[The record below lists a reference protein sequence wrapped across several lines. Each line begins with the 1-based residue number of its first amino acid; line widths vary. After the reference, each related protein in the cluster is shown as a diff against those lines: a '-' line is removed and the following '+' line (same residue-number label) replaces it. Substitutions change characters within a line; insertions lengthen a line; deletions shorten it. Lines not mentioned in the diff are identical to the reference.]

1 MSSLAVFQTLCYKK
15 KNIKIIGPRYQFSFD
30 VIHKL
35 IRSNHRNL
43 LLNLPEIFRE
53 SVIVLKISPQVCYF
67 CKNKNQSWSIS
78 GNAKNVFEKDFLKM
92 YVISYNVIFSILS
105 YIEIKNINL
114 TYTMTCRVVDL
125 LLSRS
130 TSLAN

>member
-53 SVIVLKISPQVCYF
+53 SVIVLKISSQVCYV
-67 CKNKNQSWSIS
+67 CKNKNRSWSIS
-78 GNAKNVFEKDFLKM
+78 KNAKNVFEKEFLKI
-92 YVISYNVIFSILS
+92 YVISYTVTFSILS

>member
-53 SVIVLKISPQVCYF
+53 SVIVLKISSQVCYV
-67 CKNKNQSWSIS
+67 CKNKNRSWSI
-78 GNAKNVFEKDFLKM
+78 AKNVFEKEFLKI
-92 YVISYNVIFSILS
+92 YVISYTVTFSILS

>member
-53 SVIVLKISPQVCYF
+53 SVIVLKISPQVCYV
-67 CKNKNQSWSIS
+67 CKNKNRSWSIS
-78 GNAKNVFEKDFLKM
+78 KNAKNVFEKEFLKI
-92 YVISYNVIFSILS
+92 YVISYTVTFSILS